1 MNKNTPKLHIRVTSL
16 ILTIVFVYQLFFP
29 TIIVAQSGGSG
40 QAENKSFIP
49 AGASDMVNLFTGDLN
64 YSIPLLDIEGY
75 PVTLS
80 YDGNVG
86 METEASWV
94 GLGWSCSPGF
104 INREKRGL
112 PDDFN
117 NDVITQQTNLKTE
130 QEFKFGSG
138 SYRTWVSFIPIIGA
152 SWSWT
157 KEKEL
162 HFVASAYEQGSGYEK
177 NLLNTNTAGD
187 YFSMNGKTEA
197 WTFNTFKGHSYR
209 KTFFNKN
216 NDFPLLPSMMSAT
229 TKSRTLFYNSDAG
242 LTHMHRGVGTSSEFS
257 MGYTGIAVDVVL
269 TLLSFGAF
277 GAVKEGK
284 NLTQLGKVSQIANLV
299 TMVQPSMSF
308 SSNGGS
314 VITTGTPTYTP
325 AISIE
330 TLRQSKMTQ
339 NRLGDNFLIY
349 SKGNSF
355 SFKETN
361 LPVINTTKQL
371 PTKGFLNSSN
381 WWYDSQIAPLNLND
395 MNRENDGVFYETMQ
409 NLPVTNATYDVY
421 HVRGDG
427 MVGDFRAFRNDVGTY
442 DVPLLKNEGN
452 GTGKVKSKVKGRIIS
467 SYTKTTTNSTNKTTS
482 GVAKWENPGNYAPQ
496 QMKFTTGVGMPDYE
510 PYYFK
515 NIGEKV
521 SYNKDFYDLYGGD
534 QPAQA
539 KFSYYPYSYTYN
551 FSQSIP
557 PFGNFN
563 FDIVFP
569 QPPVGTQAKLDVK
582 NTDGTYSEINLPDS
596 RSLSTLKDKREY
608 RNELFIEKKAGE
620 AEENFVDE
628 KIRSYQMYP
637 PSSDGTITPD
647 FSLDRTTHPNHH
659 TSEIVVQTDKGGKY
673 VYGIPVYNYE
683 EKNAT
688 FNVTG
693 RSPAPAAEELVE
705 YVPGDNSLSNTR
717 GYENYFH
724 STSVPQYAS
733 SFLLTSIINDDYID
747 LQGDGPTEDDYGNY
761 TKFNYSRAYNDYHW
775 RTPYKVNR
783 ANYSTVHHAYDDDE
797 KGSYTYGKKDIW
809 YVHSIESKNY
819 IAEFYLSDREDAFSV
834 LGENGGKDATKPLKK
849 LDKIKLFAK
858 EDRMK
863 NGADAV
869 PIKTVHLEYDYSL
882 CQGIPANPSGGKLTL
897 KEVYFT
903 YGNSDK
909 GKYSKYK
916 FNYADFDNDGTQDV
930 NDSYSPNSVDR
941 WGDYKPNNATL
952 LNSEYPFV
960 AQNNRSQADEYAAAW
975 RLSNIITPEG
985 AKIDVYYEAN
995 DYAYVQNKRAMQM
1008 FKIKGVGSDAT
1019 FAGNNTLYSG
1029 LNDSKDYIY
1038 FELQENLSGT
1048 LSLSDAKDYLAANYF
1063 KDIQHLYFKSMVEL
1077 SPNSGVEEY
1086 VEGYAKINDF
1096 GVVDEGGSPYQ
1107 YGWIKLDPA
1116 FYNGHNPSSNTNPI
1130 SKAGW
1135 QALRTQVPRAYRS
1148 FSNWGYDFLALNYV
1162 RSGAANSNNLYKRRS
1177 LAQSIDLNKS
1187 WIRLV
1192 NPTQKKIGGGA
1203 RVKKVIVT
1211 DNWGN
1216 MGGSTSETYGKIYN
1230 YEIEENGRIISSG
1243 VAAYEPFVGNEENP
1257 WKTPEFFIKH
1267 NQNFPSDYL
1276 YQETPFGESHFPGP
1290 VVGYSSVKTSNIE
1303 QTGVTENATG
1313 YTINKFYTS
1322 KDFPTIIDKT
1332 IKQVKKIISTPS
1344 DKELIKGVPT
1354 VNFSFASQGFVVIKN
1369 DMHGKEK
1376 GTEVYNEGENLLS
1389 KSTIHYK
1396 ADLINGNTYK
1406 LNNNATIIN
1415 KDGTTEEVVIGKDI
1429 DVYSA
1434 YRESF
1439 DTEYS
1444 TSVTDGREYSLFSL
1458 FGVLGKIKSS
1468 SVTNSSKRL
1477 YTTVLTKV
1485 INQYGLVDRVET
1497 EELGT
1502 KKTLRNIA
1510 YDGETGNILLTAIK
1524 NEYDDEIYNFQYPA
1538 HWHYDNLGQAY
1549 KNTAI
1554 YLSGLSSPLT
1564 PHNGIVSLDATSVNY
1579 FTKGDNLLVT
1589 YGSTPTTVE
1598 AWVLEVDKT
1607 ISAENITCIDENGV
1621 LIPFTADPIA
1631 IKIMESGRKNMQNLP
1646 IGTVVSLSN
1655 PITTGTLQFTNVIQ
1669 SSAVEFSEEWT
1680 TVCQPLTIDIQGY
1693 PYASESYALPT
1704 PGVQVNPYTKGIK
1717 GKWRLKKSYSYNQ
1730 DRLLTSTA
1738 SASDIRD
1745 DGTYTSFMPFWDFN
1759 TSGKLVPI
1767 YDVTYPSTPGNLEN
1781 WKVNS
1786 EVTRYGKD
1794 GNILETKDILDR
1806 HAATLYGYSPTF
1818 KNVPVAIA
1826 SNTEQKQ
1833 MMSDG
1838 FEDYEYLDAVANQ
1851 LNIPG
1856 HFNFN
1861 NASGGIID
1869 SNEAHTGMK
1878 SLRVEQGV
1886 THYMG
1891 KAIRE
1896 NCEEEEGGPYEGNN
1910 FLIQH
1915 CDCEQQFS
1923 PTPGKYVLSAW
1934 TRQIF
1939 PIPGT
1944 PVADAVI
1951 KVRQFDA
1958 THAEIIPTTVIS
1970 PLGFVIEGWQ
1980 RMEGVVDIDASTA
1993 FIIIELVNDGTAEAP
2008 DVYFDDVRMH
2018 PFKSA
2023 MKTMVYDGA
2032 NLRLMSE
2039 LDNQNYATFFEYD
2052 EEGTLVRIKKETEK
2066 GIVTIKETRS
2076 SIVKE

>member
-1 MNKNTPKLHIRVTSL
+1 MNKSTPKLHIRVTSL
-16 ILTIVFVYQLFFP
+16 VLTIVFVYQLFFP
-29 TIIVAQSGGSG
+29 TIIFAQSGGSG
-40 QAENKSFIP
+40 QAENKSFIS

-75 PVTLS
+75 PITLS

-86 METEASWV
+86 MDTEASWV

-117 NDVITQQTNLKTE
+117 NDIITQQTKVKTE
-130 QEFKFGSG
+130 EETKIGYG
-138 SYRTWVSFIPIIGA
+138 TYNTWVAFVPFTGL

-162 HFVASAYEQGSGYEK
+162 YGVTSLYEPQGGYERTRSE
-177 NLLNTNTAGD
+177 TNTAGD

-197 WTFNTFKGHSYR
+197 WTFNSLKGHSYR

-216 NDFPLLPSMMSAT
+216 NDFPLYPSMMSAT
-229 TKSRTLFYNSDAG
+229 TKSKTLFYNSDAG

-257 MGYTGIAVDVVL
+257 MGATGVVVDIAL
-269 TLLSFGAF
+269 TILSFGGTAIAKA
-277 GAVKEGK
+277 GSVIS
-284 NLTQLGKVSQIANLV
+284 KVSKVANIAS
-299 TMVQPSMSF
+299 MVQPSMSF

-330 TLRQSKMTQ
+330 TLRHSEMNQLRFGQ
-339 NRLGDNFLIY
+339 NLIIY
-349 SKGNSF
+349 TNGMVLTPKKN
-355 SFKETN
+355 TN

-371 PTKGFLNSSN
+371 PTKGFLNSTN
-381 WWYDSQIAPLNLND
+381 WWYDSQVSPLNLND

-427 MVGDFRAFRNDVGTY
+427 MVADFRAFRNDVGTY
-442 DVPLLKNEGN
+442 DVPLLKSEGA
-452 GTGKVKSKVKGRIIS
+452 GTGKVKSKVKSILL
-467 SYTKTTTNSTNKTTS
+467 SYTKTTTNSTNETTS
-482 GVAKWENPGNYAPQ
+482 GVAKWENPGNDAPRH
-496 QMKFTTGVGMPDYE
+496 MKFTAGVGMPDYE

-521 SYNKDFYDLYGGD
+521 SYNEDFYDLYGGD

-539 KFSYYPYSYTYN
+539 KFKYHPYSY
-551 FSQSIP
+551 SLPLPS
-557 PFGNFN
+557 PFNFN
-563 FDIVFP
+563 ISVP

-582 NTDGTYSEINLPDS
+582 NADGTYSEISLPDS

-608 RNELFIEKKAGE
+608 RNELFSEKKAGE
-620 AEENFVDE
+620 AVENFVDE
-628 KIRSYQMYP
+628 DIRSYQMYP
-637 PSSDGTITPD
+637 PSSDGEIIED
-647 FSLDRTTHPNHH
+647 FSLARTTHPHHH

-693 RSPAPAAEELVE
+693 RSTYPEVEELVE

-747 LQGDGPTEDDYGNY
+747 VTADGLTEDDYGNY

-775 RTPYKVNR
+775 RSPYEQNK
-783 ANYSTVHHAYDDDE
+783 ANYSTVHHAYNDDG

-834 LGENGGKDATKPLKK
+834 LGENGDKDPNKPLKK

-869 PIKTVHLEYDYSL
+869 PIKTVHFVYDYTL
-882 CQGIPANPSGGKLTL
+882 CQGIPANPSNGKLTL

-930 NDSYSPNSVDR
+930 NYSYAPNSVDR
-941 WGDYKPNNATL
+941 WGDYKPNNASL

-960 AQNNRSQADEYAAAW
+960 AQNNRPQADEYAAAW

-985 AKIDVYYEAN
+985 AKIELYYEAN

-1008 FKIKGVGSDAT
+1008 FKIKGVGSNAT
-1019 FAGNNTLYSG
+1019 FSGNNTLYSG

-1038 FELQENLSGT
+1038 FELQEDLSGS
-1048 LSLSDAKDYLAANYF
+1048 LSLSDAKDSLAANYF

-1077 SPNSGVEEY
+1077 SPNSGIKEY

-1116 FYNGHNPSSNTNPI
+1116 FYNGHNPESNTNPI

-1148 FSNWGYDFLALNYV
+1148 FSNWGYDYLALNYV
-1162 RSGAANSNNLYKRRS
+1162 MNGTANSDNLYKRRS

-1203 RVKKVIVT
+1203 RVKKVMVT
-1211 DNWGN
+1211 DNWEN
-1216 MGGSTSETYGKIYN
+1216 MGGSTSGEYGKIYD
-1230 YEIEENGRIISSG
+1230 YEVEENGRMISSG
-1243 VAAYEPFVGNEENP
+1243 VAAYEPYVGNEENP
-1257 WKTPEFFIKH
+1257 WKTPEFFIKR
-1267 NQNFPSDYL
+1267 NTNYPNDYL

-1303 QTGVTENATG
+1303 QTGVTEHATG
-1313 YTINKFYTS
+1313 YTIHKFYTS

-1332 IKQVKKIISTPS
+1332 IKTVKKIMQSPN
-1344 DKELIKGVPT
+1344 DKDLIKGVPT
-1354 VNFSFASQGFVVIKN
+1354 LNFSFASQGFVVIKN

-1429 DVYSA
+1429 DVFSA
-1434 YRESF
+1434 YRESY
-1439 DTEYS
+1439 DTDAS
-1444 TSVTDGREYSLFSL
+1444 SSDTKGREYSLFSL
-1458 FGVLGKIKSS
+1458 FGLLGKIKSS

-1510 YDGETGNILLTAIK
+1510 YDGETGNILLTAIN

-1554 YLSGLSSPLT
+1554 YLSGLSANLSY
-1564 PHNGIVSLDATSVNY
+1564 NGRISLDATSVNY
-1579 FTKGDNLLVT
+1579 FTKGDKLLVT

-1598 AWVLEVDKT
+1598 AWVFEIDNT
-1607 ISAENITCIDENGV
+1607 ASAESITCIDEDGN
-1621 LIPFTADPIA
+1621 LIPFTVDPIA

-1655 PITTGTLQFTNVIQ
+1655 PITTGTLQFSNVIQ
-1669 SSAVEFSEEWT
+1669 SSAVEFSEDWT
-1680 TVCQPLTIDIQGY
+1680 TICQPTPIDIQGY
-1693 PYASESYALPT
+1693 PYANEDILRPD
-1704 PGVQVNPYTKGIK
+1704 PWDQVNPYTLGVK

-1730 DRLLTSTA
+1730 GRLLTST
-1738 SASDIRD
+1738 STASDIRE

-1759 TSGKLVPI
+1759 TSGELVPI
-1767 YDVTYPSTPGNLEN
+1767 YDATYPSTPGNLEN

-1794 GNILETKDILDR
+1794 GNIVETKDILDR

-1833 MMSDG
+1833 IMSDG
-1838 FEDYEYLDAVANQ
+1838 FEDYEYLDAVTNQ

-1878 SLRVEQGV
+1878 SIRVEQG
-1886 THYMG
+1886 TKHYMG

-1896 NCEEEEGGPYEGNN
+1896 NCEENDDEPSDQVG
-1910 FLIQH
+1910 FLLQP
-1915 CDCEQQFS
+1915 CSCEDQFS
-1923 PTPGKYVLSAW
+1923 PTPGKYVMSAW
-1934 TRQIF
+1934 ARQIF

-1944 PVADAVI
+1944 PVLDAVI
-1951 KVRQFDA
+1951 KIRQFDA
-1958 THAEIIPTTVIS
+1958 TNTEITPTTVIS
-1970 PLGFVIEGWQ
+1970 PSGFVIEGWQ
-1980 RMEGVVDIDASTA
+1980 RMESVFEVDVNTA
-1993 FIIIELVNDGTAEAP
+1993 FIIIELVNTSP
-2008 DVYFDDVRMH
+2008 ITFTNVYFDDVRMH